1 MSEEQQ
7 AAEPTMLNEIIIKF
21 PFFLLGVATG
31 MLVVWVAFQWVPGAL
46 FAALT
51 SGN

>member
-7 AAEPTMLNEIIIKF
+7 AAEPRMLGEIAIKF

-31 MLVVWVAFQWVPGAL
+31 MLIVWIALQWVPAAL
-46 FAALT
+46 FAALAA
-51 SGN
+51 GH

>member
-7 AAEPTMLNEIIIKF
+7 ATEPTMLSEIVIKF
-21 PFFLLGVATG
+21 PFFLLGVVTG

-46 FAALT
+46 FAALAA
-51 SGN
+51 GN